1 MSGWIPLFRELKNH
15 WLWDFK
21 NPDKA
26 LAWVDMLMMANY
38 EDNQFMIKGKIINCK
53 RGQLAVSQVTLQK
66 QWNMSQ
72 NKLKRFLVLLKNERM
87 IDFETNE
94 LTTIIT
100 ICNYSQ
106 YQDVI
111 RSSER
116 PNERAVER
124 STNEQSNDN
133 ITNKQINKKTNN
145 TGKAKYVFTEPSLEE
160 VIEYFQQR
168 GTHIDPEKFHAYY
181 KARDWKSGKNKI
193 KDWKAC
199 LVTWEKNN
207 NSSPAVAQSQ
217 PKQKI
222 YLE

>member
-26 LAWVDMLMMANY
+26 LAWIDMLMMANY
-38 EDNQFMIKGKIINCK
+38 EDNQFMIKGKVINCK

-87 IDFETNE
+87 IDFETNK

-111 RSSER
+111 RTSER

-133 ITNKQINKKTNN
+133 ITSKQI
-145 TGKAKYVFTEPSLEE
+145 
-160 VIEYFQQR
+160 
-168 GTHIDPEKFHAYY
+168 
-181 KARDWKSGKNKI
+181 KI
-193 KDWKAC
+193 GRAH
-199 LVTWEKNN
+199 V
-207 NSSPAVAQSQ
+207 
-217 PKQKI
+217 
-222 YLE
+222 

>member
-21 NPDKA
+21 NPDKT
-26 LAWVDMLMMANY
+26 LAWIDMLMMANY

-94 LTTIIT
+94 LTTVIT

-111 RSSER
+111 RISER

-133 ITNKQINKKTNN
+133 ITSKQINKKTNN
-145 TGKAKYVFTEPSLEE
+145 TRKAKFVFTEPSLEE
-160 VIEYFQQR
+160 VIEYFKQKE
-168 GTHIDPEKFHAYY
+168 THIDPEKFYAYY
-181 KARDWKSGKNKI
+181 ESIGWMVGKNKM

-207 NSSPAVAQSQ
+207 NSSPVSTQSN